1 MRPLAFAFAC
11 VFALSVGSLPASAE
25 QSLPPVEEKLTLE
38 DLESLPE
45 PGTDLKALPP
55 ANTESVV
62 APKAVFRRGCIPFPG
77 ARRSFVVT
85 IPPRRTTRY
94 AVTPNRFFDVVLAV
108 RSVGRVFRADRFFAG
123 GTEVIRLFNPN
134 FFRLSTRVTIS
145 GFRGSTGCWAFSA
158 TP

>member
-1 MRPLAFAFAC
+1 VRQLVRAFIC
-11 VFALSVGSLPASAE
+11 VFVFTAGGLPASAGE
-25 QSLPPVEEKLTLE
+25 PLAPVEQKLTLD
-38 DLESLPE
+38 DLKSLPA
-45 PGTDLKALPP
+45 PDTDLKALPQ
-55 ANTESVV
+55 ANAESAVN
-62 APKAVFRRGCIPFPG
+62 PKAVFRRGCIPFPG

-108 RSVGRVFRADRFFAG
+108 RSGGRLFRADRFFAG

-134 FFRLSTRVTIS
+134 FFRISTRVTIS